1 MFRFCICLCYADYM
15 HANQPD
21 TLPAR
26 SLFHLAF
33 HVTDL
38 DEARRFYGGVLG
50 CTEGRSTS
58 TWVDFDFFSHQISLH
73 LGEPF
78 PTTRTGQVGDHKVP
92 MPHFGLVML
101 QPAWQALAD
110 RLQAAGVE
118 FVLPP
123 QRRFSGQPGEQ
134 WTLFFCDPFGNP
146 IEVKG
151 FASLKGVFE
160 G

>member
-1 MFRFCICLCYADYM
+1 MITST
-15 HANQPD
+15 PD

-38 DEARRFYGGVLG
+38 DAARRFYGGVLG
-50 CTEGRSTS
+50 YTEGRSTD

-78 PTTRTGQVGDHKVP
+78 KTTRTGRVGDHWVP
-92 MPHFGLVML
+92 MPHFGLVL
-101 QPAWQALAD
+101 LLPAWQALAD
-110 RLQAAGVE
+110 RLTAAGVD

-123 QRRFSGQPGEQ
+123 QVRFAGQPGEQ
-134 WTLFFCDPFGNP
+134 WTMFFCDPFGNP

-151 FASLKGVFE
+151 FASLAQIFAPH
-160 G
+160 

>member
-1 MFRFCICLCYADYM
+1 MPT
-15 HANQPD
+15 HSHQ

-50 CTEGRSTS
+50 CAEGRSTDI
-58 TWVDFDFFSHQISLH
+58 WVDFDFFSHQISLH

-78 PTTRTGQVGDHKVP
+78 KTTRTGRVGDHLVP
-92 MPHFGLVML
+92 MPHFGLVL
-101 QPAWQALAD
+101 LLPDWQALAR
-110 RLQAAGVE
+110 RLEAAGLD
-118 FVLPP
+118 FVLKP
-123 QRRFSGQPGEQ
+123 QLRYEGQPGEQ
-134 WTLFFCDPFGNP
+134 WTMFFCDPFGNP

-151 FASLKGVFE
+151 FASLDQLYAS
-160 G
+160 

>member
-1 MFRFCICLCYADYM
+1 MPI
-15 HANQPD
+15 QPT

-26 SLFHLAF
+26 SLFHFAF

-38 DEARRFYGGVLG
+38 DAARRFYGGVLG
-50 CTEGRSTS
+50 CTEGRSTD

-78 PTTRTGQVGDHKVP
+78 KTTRTGRVGDHWVP
-92 MPHFGLVML
+92 MPHFGLVL
-101 QPAWQALAD
+101 LLPAWQALAD
-110 RLQAAGVE
+110 RLTAAGVN

-123 QRRFSGQPGEQ
+123 QARFAGQPGEQ
-134 WTLFFCDPFGNP
+134 WTMFFCDPFGNP

-151 FASLKGVFE
+151 FASLAQIFAPH
-160 G
+160 